1 MFNLILIRYGKKI
14 DFIRTYPKRQVRK
27 VMETCQLKSME
38 MPLESFLLLR
48 YVSCYNQEH
57 DGKKV

>member
-1 MFNLILIRYGKKI
+1 
-14 DFIRTYPKRQVRK
+14 
-27 VMETCQLKSME
+27 METCQLKSME